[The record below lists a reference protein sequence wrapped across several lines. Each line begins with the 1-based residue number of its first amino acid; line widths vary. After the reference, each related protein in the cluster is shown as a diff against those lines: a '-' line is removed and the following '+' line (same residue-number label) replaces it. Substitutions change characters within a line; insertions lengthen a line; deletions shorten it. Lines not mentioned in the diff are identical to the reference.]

1 MRFRSLAQLE
11 KPRPREVVFTS
22 LPEAILLTD
31 YARQKAFLINQL
43 VREQHGRSY
52 EWYGFTLGTVAEP
65 ELILDIGL
73 PVNEQNL
80 EQYVSLTPEQ
90 IAAFRDSL
98 PRHLMINGW
107 IHSHGDLELH
117 RFSDLDAAN
126 QVTVLDF
133 VTAQLRCPVAK
144 VQVLIEDLV
153 LLAADSSQDLD
164 LASGSVSLITDVPVR
179 RAELWEMVYGG
190 FCYALVI
197 GDSGWH
203 TQEIYHKKRGIL
215 TGSLTITQHSVGI
228 TPVDDGRR
236 LTSLEIETLAA
247 EVAAKI
253 SPVPYIPPK
262 IENL

>member
-1 MRFRSLAQLE
+1 MRFKNLAQLE
-11 KPRPREVVFTS
+11 KPRPREVVFAS

-31 YARQKAFLINQL
+31 YARQKAFLINKL

-52 EWYGFTLGTVAEP
+52 EWYGFTLGPVEEP

-98 PRHLMINGW
+98 PPHLMINGW
-107 IHSHGDLELH
+107 IHSHGDLDLH
-117 RFSDLDAAN
+117 RFSELDAAN
-126 QVTVLDF
+126 QATVLDF
-133 VTAQLRCPVAK
+133 VTAQLRRPLAK
-144 VQVLIEDLV
+144 VQVLVEDLV
-153 LLAADSSQDLD
+153 LLTADSRQEPDLVP
-164 LASGSVSLITDVPVR
+164 GSVSLITDVPVR

-203 TQEIYHKKRGIL
+203 TQEIYYKKRGIL
-215 TGSLTITQHSVGI
+215 TGCLTITQQSAGI
-228 TPVDDGRR
+228 TAVDDGRR
-236 LTSLEIETLAA
+236 LTPLEMETLAA

-253 SPVPYIPPK
+253 SPVPYVPPK